1 MFKVNN
7 KNIGV
12 VLVFLLWN
20 IFHIF
25 FTFSPESFQEER
37 KFFQKFEIGAVIYFQ
52 KRLKKKKMS
61 HYFSGRL
68 CYSKGNVNLFILR
81 VCSENFHWLMR
92 FFWNL
97 HCGRLQLMKSCNSL
111 VISGKIRY
119 FFELMPKSS
128 GSIFIERKVCY
139 DFLVWV
145 TINCLNKVMKNSMRH

>member
-1 MFKVNN
+1 MASFWC
-7 KNIGV
+7 
-12 VLVFLLWN
+12 FYCETY
-20 IFHIF
+20 
-25 FTFSPESFQEER
+25 FTFFSHFPPKVSRKNGSFF
-37 KFFQKFEIGAVIYFQ
+37 KN
-52 KRLKKKKMS
+52 LKLELWFIFKKDWRKMS

-81 VCSENFHWLMR
+81 VCSENFQWLMR

-139 DFLVWV
+139 YFLVWV